1 MIHAMNWSKRYVKG
15 MRINMVKVIN
25 DINKKKIKEL
35 SRAPLFF

>member
-25 DINKKKIKEL
+25 DINKKK
-35 SRAPLFF
+35 